1 MISRIIN
8 FNSSNNQTNQNYF
21 KLDTFIRNTAPNGVP
36 MAEVLRKAGGLL
48 SVGLNLKAY
57 YLIKL
62 VNLIPL

>member
-62 VNLIPL
+62 VNLILP